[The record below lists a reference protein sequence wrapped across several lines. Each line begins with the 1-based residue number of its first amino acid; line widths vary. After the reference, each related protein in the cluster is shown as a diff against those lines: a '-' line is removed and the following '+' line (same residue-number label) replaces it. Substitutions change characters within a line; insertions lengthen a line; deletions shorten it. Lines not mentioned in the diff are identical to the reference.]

1 MSRRKGEFEQGCT
14 EARGASSGGVSR
26 KGLLEE
32 VLDLQRDWVCADG
45 PEESVCL
52 VKGGGKGF
60 EEKGTGLRRV

>member
-1 MSRRKGEFEQGCT
+1 M
-14 EARGASSGGVSR
+14 
-26 KGLLEE
+26 
-32 VLDLQRDWVCADG
+32 LDLQRDWVCADG

>member
-1 MSRRKGEFEQGCT
+1 MGIRFEPVTHPKVLTQGQTCNKP
-14 EARGASSGGVSR
+14 GPFQGSGLR
-26 KGLLEE
+26 
-32 VLDLQRDWVCADG
+32 VCAEG